1 MHGLL
6 RLVACLALTA
16 CADPKTPE
24 DDSDSGSSTAP
35 TAGTTVTPDDPTTAG
50 PTTADSTTG
59 TPTTGDSTTGDGVPG
74 VHAGACKPVDGN
86 TCPTGHTCCSDDPAA
101 LGALPNYFNPDVVD
115 DQFGPPLFS
124 AENNDLSHWG
134 YCIETGGFP
143 SPLSNGCPVPCDPH
157 WNLEERVLICGGS
170 QCCPFTAVDVNK
182 DCILD
187 PDTGRWRTVNGSDV
201 LLKRSEWGDAH
212 ATNQDPQLES
222 CKQLAAGDENAMIDC
237 VRKLAVADRRG
248 YCFSGEC
255 PCVEDVCAQKNPDY
269 VPRCQ

>member
-16 CADPKTPE
+16 CIDRTTPE

-35 TAGTTVTPDDPTTAG
+35 GTTVAPDDPTTAQ
-50 PTTADSTTG
+50 PTTGDSATGDTADTADSTTA
-59 TPTTGDSTTGDGVPG
+59 DGVPG
-74 VHAGACKPVDGN
+74 VHAGACKPVLGN
-86 TCPTGHTCCSDDPAA
+86 TCPMGHTCCSDDPAA

-115 DQFGPPLFS
+115 DPFGPPLFS
-124 AENNDLSHWG
+124 DVNNDRSYWG
-134 YCIETGGFP
+134 FCIETGGFP

-157 WNLEERVLICGGS
+157 WILEDRVLICGGS
-170 QCCPFTAVDVNK
+170 QCCPFTAVDPSK

-187 PDTGRWRTVNGSDV
+187 PQTSRWRTVNGSDV

-222 CKQLAAGDENAMIDC
+222 CTQLAAGDENAMIDC
-237 VRKLAVADRRG
+237 VGKLGVADRRG

-255 PCVEDVCAQKNPDY
+255 PCVEDVCDQKNPDY